1 MIVSVVINW
10 FLGLMVS
17 KNRKNRRVCKLFLII
32 DVVCNLTILF
42 IFKYLTFSFSIIENV
57 FQIHLPVAD
66 IALPIGI
73 SFFTFQ
79 AMSYVIDVY
88 RKKGEVQTNI
98 LHVGLYITFF
108 PQLIAGPIVR
118 YETIANQITNRKES
132 LDDFFNGFAR
142 FVVGLSKKVLL
153 SNSLAVLADQAFNTV
168 KDGNS
173 ISVMFGW
180 LGAVAYTMQIFFDF
194 SGYSDMAIGLG
205 RMFGFHFLENFDY
218 PYMSTSITDFWR
230 RWHISLGTW
239 FRDYLY
245 IPLGG
250 SRCGKG
256 RNVFNLFVVWFL
268 TGLWHGANFTFI
280 IWGLMFFILIL
291 AERII
296 GLHKK
301 KRTIFSILRWIYTIF
316 FVILGWVIFRS
327 ESINDAMC
335 FLGSMFGLTN
345 NSFVDGLFVG
355 WFTQSIIMIIIGI
368 VLCTPLFRWFHLRTC
383 NSQIVGFIKVGAL
396 VCAFVLSVACLVS
409 SSYNPFIYFNF

>member
-1 MIVSVVINW
+1 
-10 FLGLMVS
+10 MVS

-180 LGAVAYTMQIFFDF
+180 LGAVAYTMQIF
-194 SGYSDMAIGLG
+194 
-205 RMFGFHFLENFDY
+205 
-218 PYMSTSITDFWR
+218 
-230 RWHISLGTW
+230 
-239 FRDYLY
+239 
-245 IPLGG
+245 
-250 SRCGKG
+250 
-256 RNVFNLFVVWFL
+256 
-268 TGLWHGANFTFI
+268 
-280 IWGLMFFILIL
+280 LIL
-291 AERII
+291 ADIAI
-296 GLHKK
+296 WL
-301 KRTIFSILRWIYTIF
+301 
-316 FVILGWVIFRS
+316 LG
-327 ESINDAMC
+327 
-335 FLGSMFGLTN
+335 
-345 NSFVDGLFVG
+345 
-355 WFTQSIIMIIIGI
+355 
-368 VLCTPLFRWFHLRTC
+368 
-383 NSQIVGFIKVGAL
+383 
-396 VCAFVLSVACLVS
+396 
-409 SSYNPFIYFNF
+409 

>member
-1 MIVSVVINW
+1 MLFSSTTFLYLFLPIVLFLYFVAFRRSRRLQNIFLLIASLFFYAWGEPRFVLVMIVSVVINW

-180 LGAVAYTMQIFFDF
+180 LGAVAYTMQIF
-194 SGYSDMAIGLG
+194 
-205 RMFGFHFLENFDY
+205 
-218 PYMSTSITDFWR
+218 
-230 RWHISLGTW
+230 
-239 FRDYLY
+239 
-245 IPLGG
+245 
-250 SRCGKG
+250 
-256 RNVFNLFVVWFL
+256 
-268 TGLWHGANFTFI
+268 
-280 IWGLMFFILIL
+280 LIL
-291 AERII
+291 ADIAI
-296 GLHKK
+296 WL
-301 KRTIFSILRWIYTIF
+301 
-316 FVILGWVIFRS
+316 LG
-327 ESINDAMC
+327 
-335 FLGSMFGLTN
+335 
-345 NSFVDGLFVG
+345 
-355 WFTQSIIMIIIGI
+355 
-368 VLCTPLFRWFHLRTC
+368 
-383 NSQIVGFIKVGAL
+383 
-396 VCAFVLSVACLVS
+396 
-409 SSYNPFIYFNF
+409 